1 MVNIKKVH
9 DYNSIN
15 KIYNSNDSIKDS
27 LKFFNNLIRAKQLAE
42 ILGISVTTIYDWKYR
57 GQTRNVPPDLFK
69 KLGGTL
75 YVRIDILLNWMS
87 YRNSSF
93 S

>member
-1 MVNIKKVH
+1 MTKIKKVH
-9 DYNSIN
+9 DYNSSN
-15 KIYNSNDSIKDS
+15 KLYSNSDSIKES

-42 ILGISVTTIYDWKYR
+42 VLGISVSTIYDWKYR
-57 GQTRNVPPDLFK
+57 GQTRKVPPDLFK

-87 YRNSSF
+87 YRQSSF